1 MMKKALKKIS
11 NRAANNQN
19 IKTRNKKKLNMY
31 NNTADDDKLL
41 QQSCENGERSKQ
53 KGEVDSLVCESIVH
67 DVLRI
72 MLSTSGFLESSQ
84 AVNAHSSLLE
94 SPAVSKSRKV
104 KGKGRRNKQ
113 GNQNQSLDKNDDNV
127 TEEVVKMDTTL
138 STSND
143 SSKDTVCGQ
152 VSLSELSD
160 DDLLKELARRKAKRF
175 KLAGAMKR
183 LEDQRSPDTSGQAC
197 TEPTA

>member
-1 MMKKALKKIS
+1 M
-11 NRAANNQN
+11 
-19 IKTRNKKKLNMY
+19 
-31 NNTADDDKLL
+31 
-41 QQSCENGERSKQ
+41 
-53 KGEVDSLVCESIVH
+53 
-67 DVLRI
+67 
-72 MLSTSGFLESSQ
+72 
-84 AVNAHSSLLE
+84 
-94 SPAVSKSRKV
+94 

-113 GNQNQSLDKNDDNV
+113 GNQNQSLDKNDDDV

-138 STSND
+138 STNND
-143 SSKDTVCGQ
+143 SSKDTACGQ

-183 LEDQRSPDTSGQAC
+183 LEDQKSPDTSGQAC